1 MDALIMVHEALGLKV
16 GEAQIIR
23 NAGVIIVTD
32 DALRSLIISHELLWT
47 EKIIIVNHTECGM
60 ATLKDEYSQRKLS
73 EKCHSNASDI
83 KFHSFDD
90 SEENVKN
97 QIAKIKSTPFLSN
110 IVSVHGIIYDIKTG
124 IINEVSA

>member
-1 MDALIMVHEALGLKV
+1 ME
-16 GEAQIIR
+16 
-23 NAGVIIVTD
+23 
-32 DALRSLIISHELLWT
+32 

-110 IVSVHGIIYDIKTG
+110 IVSVHGFIYDIKTG